1 MEYKTLG
8 GWSEHMHRHHP
19 DEIPEG
25 FTDLQYFYY
34 TITGK
39 KSGACVQCHK
49 PTDWNE
55 ATGKYNRY
63 CNNPKCK
70 EQYCK
75 VAKKRMIDKYGKI
88 HLLNDPEMQRKMLSN
103 RKIAGTYTF
112 SDGSGKVP
120 YVASYEKDFL
130 MTMDTVLGLKATDIM
145 SPSPHNYVYMY
156 EGKPHFYIPDF
167 YIPSLNLEIE
177 IKDDQNGP
185 NANKHPKIAAVDRV
199 KEALKDET
207 MAKNKSV
214 NYFKVMDKSYTDFF
228 KYVLELKECID
239 DDLKNTI
246 VSAMAIESVNDPV
259 NSFEMALERALEYDD
274 DEEFNG
280 EGDYGF
286 EIVTEAVSD
295 HVIDKLIAFNN
306 KMNSYDYGIAINDKI
321 LPNSDTTDNFMN
333 KYTLASPSQFEK
345 QHGGVCCDYVT
356 YEAECM
362 KKMLPNVSFTCWYI
376 IFDDGDNQPAH
387 TFLTLKHGTSFILFE
402 SAFGAIKGVWLAN
415 SEADLI
421 NFEISSMIENDKHLA
436 NCKCKVYKYNALDKN
451 IYGIGMVDFM
461 QYIHNNAKIINH
473 KFDNKFNVTKI
484 GDESALESVNK
495 SKIDKDF
502 ESKGHMNLSSFK
514 CTKLTHELRKKYESE
529 SKMLKHAWE
538 NDATHDA
545 RIWLDG
551 DKMVAH
557 VCVFTARKKDPRYDG
572 YNWIS
577 SLEVSPE
584 YRGYGLGK
592 QLLDFAVDTM
602 GGTALGVYKDNE
614 IAIKMYKDKGFKFLD
629 KKSIR
634 EKYPNYHNNAA
645 GLMVLGSPAMEV
657 TVNSKP
663 TESLHFETPKELH
676 TWMKNNF
683 SYANFT
689 KLLSPEE
696 LVVTK
701 KGSCHD
707 QALFA
712 YTYLKKMG
720 LKPKLLFFIAY
731 KEGEVVGGMTHTL
744 CFYEQDNKVWWFETA
759 WNGAIGLRSYPTE
772 NTMRVDIFRRYMNLP
787 DAKKFPELEF
797 KTISPEKPG
806 VNLAQYVDK
815 ALEVALTTDE
825 RTDFGIPSLKK
836 YPMPDPDHV
845 KAAIRMFNH
854 VDDDHEEELAN
865 NILKYIKKYKMT
877 DINVGK
883 DNRFHKYYSPSED
896 AVITDVASQVPYG
909 GNIIQRPMN

>member
-1 MEYKTLG
+1 MRKVSSYKCPICKMEYKTFG

-19 DEIPEG
+19 DEIPKG

-103 RKIAGTYTF
+103 RKISGTYTF

-130 MTMDTVLGLKATDIM
+130 MTMDTVLGFKATDIM

-199 KEALKDET
+199 KEALKDDI

-246 VSAMAIESVNDPV
+246 VSAMAIESVNDPE
-259 NSFEMALERALEYDD
+259 NSFEMALEKALEYDD

-286 EIVTEAVSD
+286 E
-295 HVIDKLIAFNN
+295 
-306 KMNSYDYGIAINDKI
+306 
-321 LPNSDTTDNFMN
+321 
-333 KYTLASPSQFEK
+333 
-345 QHGGVCCDYVT
+345 C
-356 YEAECM
+356 
-362 KKMLPNVSFTCWYI
+362 
-376 IFDDGDNQPAH
+376 
-387 TFLTLKHGTSFILFE
+387 
-402 SAFGAIKGVWLAN
+402 
-415 SEADLI
+415 
-421 NFEISSMIENDKHLA
+421 
-436 NCKCKVYKYNALDKN
+436 
-451 IYGIGMVDFM
+451 
-461 QYIHNNAKIINH
+461 
-473 KFDNKFNVTKI
+473 
-484 GDESALESVNK
+484 LESVNK

-502 ESKGHMNLSSFK
+502 ESKGHKSLSSFK
-514 CTKLTHELRKKYESE
+514 CTKLTHELRKKYEVDH
-529 SKMLKHAWE
+529 KMLKDACE
-538 NDATHDA
+538 NDETHDA

-557 VCVFTARKKDPRYDG
+557 VCVFTARKDDPNRDG

-614 IAIKMYKDKGFKFLD
+614 IAIKMYKDKGFKILD
-629 KKSIR
+629 KKIIH
-634 EKYPNYHNNAA
+634 EKYPNYHGNACYF
-645 GLMVLGSPAMEV
+645 MVLGSPAMEV
-657 TVNSKP
+657 TVDSKP
-663 TESLHFETPKELH
+663 SESLNFETPKELH

-683 SYANFT
+683 SYSNFT

-696 LVVTK
+696 LLVTK

-744 CFYEQDNKVWWFETA
+744 CFYEKDNKVWWFETA

-772 NTMRVDIFRRYMNLP
+772 NAMRVDIFRRYMNLP

-797 KTISPEKPG
+797 KAISPEKPG

-815 ALEVALTTDE
+815 ALEVALTADE

-854 VDDDHEEELAN
+854 VDDEHEEELAN
-865 NILKYIKKYKMT
+865 NIIKYIKKYKMT
-877 DINVGK
+877 GINVGK
-883 DNRFHKYYSPSED
+883 DNRFHKYYSTAED
-896 AVITDVASQVPYG
+896 SVITDVAPQVPYG
-909 GNIIQRPMN
+909 GAIIQRPMG

>member
-1 MEYKTLG
+1 MRKVSSYKCPICKMEYKTFG

-19 DEIPEG
+19 DEIPKG

-112 SDGSGKVP
+112 SDGSGKVS

-130 MTMDTVLGLKATDIM
+130 MTMDTVLGFKATDIM
-145 SPSPHNYVYMY
+145 APSPHNYVYMY

-199 KEALKDET
+199 KEALKDDV
-207 MAKNKSV
+207 MHNNKSV

-228 KYVLELKECID
+228 KYVLDLKECID
-239 DDLKNTI
+239 DDLKNSI
-246 VSAMAIESVNDPV
+246 VSAMANESVNDPE

-286 EIVTEAVSD
+286 EVATEDIADIGRALGKNKTLVKMGKNCVNDPVFSIGVKAGKAIGARKVKREYASTGVTLTDADISRAGEAIAYLQSTEVSRIINDNIAKIASTYAKEDIKMFISYMKHSYKIIKSADASKLKVSGKCPAIILKPSVTTEKAMMKLMTMIVP
-295 HVIDKLIAFNN
+295 
-306 KMNSYDYGIAINDKI
+306 AIN
-321 LPNSDTTDNFMN
+321 T
-333 KYTLASPSQFEK
+333 Q
-345 QHGGVCCDYVT
+345 
-356 YEAECM
+356 
-362 KKMLPNVSFTCWYI
+362 
-376 IFDDGDNQPAH
+376 
-387 TFLTLKHGTSFILFE
+387 LKLQYGYSLVRSKT
-402 SAFGAIKGVWLAN
+402 
-415 SEADLI
+415 
-421 NFEISSMIENDKHLA
+421 DKHL
-436 NCKCKVYKYNALDKN
+436 YNIEAIAITN
-451 IYGIGMVDFM
+451 
-461 QYIHNNAKIINH
+461 
-473 KFDNKFNVTKI
+473 
-484 GDESALESVNK
+484 ESV
-495 SKIDKDF
+495 S
-502 ESKGHMNLSSFK
+502 
-514 CTKLTHELRKKYESE
+514 
-529 SKMLKHAWE
+529 
-538 NDATHDA
+538 
-545 RIWLDG
+545 
-551 DKMVAH
+551 
-557 VCVFTARKKDPRYDG
+557 
-572 YNWIS
+572 
-577 SLEVSPE
+577 
-584 YRGYGLGK
+584 
-592 QLLDFAVDTM
+592 DT
-602 GGTALGVYKDNE
+602 
-614 IAIKMYKDKGFKFLD
+614 
-629 KKSIR
+629 
-634 EKYPNYHNNAA
+634 
-645 GLMVLGSPAMEV
+645 
-657 TVNSKP
+657 
-663 TESLHFETPKELH
+663 LHFETPKELH

-696 LVVTK
+696 LCDIR

-720 LKPKLLFFIAY
+720 IKPKLLFFIAY
-731 KEGEVVGGMTHTL
+731 REGEVVGGMTHTL
-744 CFYEQDNKVWWFETA
+744 CYYKQDNKVWWFETA

-772 NTMRVDIFRRYMNLP
+772 NAMRVDIFRRYMNLP
-787 DAKKFPELEF
+787 DSKKFPELEF
-797 KTISPEKPG
+797 KEISPEEPG

-854 VDDDHEEELAN
+854 VDDEHEQELAN
-865 NILKYIKKYKMT
+865 NIIKYIKKYKMT
-877 DINVGK
+877 GINVGK
-883 DNRFHKYYSPSED
+883 DNRFYKYYSPSED

>member
-19 DEIPEG
+19 DEIPKG

-39 KSGACVQCHK
+39 KSGSCVQCHK

-246 VSAMAIESVNDPV
+246 VSAMAIESINDPE
-259 NSFEMALERALEYDD
+259 NSFEMALERAIEYDG

-286 EIVTEAVSD
+286 EVVTESVHPVDYNEYQKIYNSLSKNEKISYGTSVGIDYKTTYAKRIGDAYIILDQYDDKPNKWHPYVGKYVAIAAAPSARGTG
-295 HVIDKLIAFNN
+295 VTDKLIQNAKNDN
-306 KMNSYDYGIAINDKI
+306 PNDDLIAII
-321 LPNSDTTDNFMN
+321 ASDNIH
-333 KYTLASPSQFEK
+333 S
-345 QHGGVCCDYVT
+345 VR
-356 YEAECM
+356 
-362 KKMLPNVSFTCWYI
+362 
-376 IFDDGDNQPAH
+376 
-387 TFLTLKHGTSFILFE
+387 LF
-402 SAFGAIKGVWLAN
+402 KRN
-415 SEADLI
+415 
-421 NFEISSMIENDKHLA
+421 
-436 NCKCKVYKYNALDKN
+436 
-451 IYGIGMVDFM
+451 
-461 QYIHNNAKIINH
+461 
-473 KFDNKFNVTKI
+473 
-484 GDESALESVNK
+484 
-495 SKIDKDF
+495 
-502 ESKGHMNLSSFK
+502 
-514 CTKLTHELRKKYESE
+514 
-529 SKMLKHAWE
+529 
-538 NDATHDA
+538 
-545 RIWLDG
+545 
-551 DKMVAH
+551 
-557 VCVFTARKKDPRYDG
+557 
-572 YNWIS
+572 
-577 SLEVSPE
+577 
-584 YRGYGLGK
+584 
-592 QLLDFAVDTM
+592 
-602 GGTALGVYKDNE
+602 
-614 IAIKMYKDKGFKFLD
+614 GFKFAKNIEGYD
-629 KKSIR
+629 YYIYKGK
-634 EKYPNYHNNAA
+634 NTAA
-645 GLMVLGSPAMEV
+645 TESAY
-657 TVNSKP
+657 

-696 LVVTK
+696 MAAKK

-744 CFYEQDNKVWWFETA
+744 CYYEQDNKVWWFETA

-772 NTMRVDIFRRYMNLP
+772 NAMRVDIFRRYMNLP
-787 DAKKFPELEF
+787 DSKKFPELEF
-797 KTISPEKPG
+797 KEITPMEPG
-806 VNLAQYVDK
+806 SNLAQYVDK
-815 ALEVALTTDE
+815 ALEVALTADE

-854 VDDDHEEELAN
+854 VDEEHEKELAN
-865 NILKYIKKYKMT
+865 NIIKYIKKYKMT

-909 GNIIQRPMN
+909 GAVIQRPMN

>member
-130 MTMDTVLGLKATDIM
+130 ITMDTVLGFKATDIM

-167 YIPSLNLEIE
+167 YIPSLNLEVE

-199 KEALKDET
+199 KEALKDDI
-207 MAKNKSV
+207 MAKNKSI

-239 DDLKNTI
+239 DDLKNNI
-246 VSAMAIESVNDPV
+246 VIAMANESVNDPE
-259 NSFEMALERALEYDD
+259 NSFEIALERALEYDD
-274 DEEFNG
+274 DAEFNG

-286 EIVTEAVSD
+286 EI
-295 HVIDKLIAFNN
+295 
-306 KMNSYDYGIAINDKI
+306 
-321 LPNSDTTDNFMN
+321 
-333 KYTLASPSQFEK
+333 
-345 QHGGVCCDYVT
+345 
-356 YEAECM
+356 
-362 KKMLPNVSFTCWYI
+362 
-376 IFDDGDNQPAH
+376 
-387 TFLTLKHGTSFILFE
+387 
-402 SAFGAIKGVWLAN
+402 
-415 SEADLI
+415 
-421 NFEISSMIENDKHLA
+421 
-436 NCKCKVYKYNALDKN
+436 
-451 IYGIGMVDFM
+451 
-461 QYIHNNAKIINH
+461 
-473 KFDNKFNVTKI
+473 
-484 GDESALESVNK
+484 
-495 SKIDKDF
+495 
-502 ESKGHMNLSSFK
+502 LSSDPI
-514 CTKLTHELRKKYESE
+514 YQDNYQIVIN
-529 SKMLKHAWE
+529 AP
-538 NDATHDA
+538 AT
-545 RIWLDG
+545 
-551 DKMVAH
+551 
-557 VCVFTARKKDPRYDG
+557 
-572 YNWIS
+572 
-577 SLEVSPE
+577 
-584 YRGYGLGK
+584 
-592 QLLDFAVDTM
+592 
-602 GGTALGVYKDNE
+602 
-614 IAIKMYKDKGFKFLD
+614 
-629 KKSIR
+629 
-634 EKYPNYHNNAA
+634 
-645 GLMVLGSPAMEV
+645 EV
-657 TVNSKP
+657 TSHA
-663 TESLHFETPKELH
+663 ESLHFETPKELH

-696 LVVTK
+696 LIVTK

-815 ALEVALTTDE
+815 ALEVALATDE

-854 VDDDHEEELAN
+854 VDDEHEEELAN

>member
-1 MEYKTLG
+1 MEYKTFG

-39 KSGACVQCHK
+39 KSGCCVQCHK

-103 RKIAGTYTF
+103 RKISGTYTF

-130 MTMDTVLGLKATDIM
+130 MTMDTVLGLKASDIM

-167 YIPSLNLEIE
+167 YIPSLNLEVE

-199 KEALKDET
+199 KEALKDEV
-207 MAKNKSV
+207 MHNNKTV

-228 KYVLELKECID
+228 KYVLDLKECID

-246 VSAMAIESVNDPV
+246 VSAMANESANDPEV
-259 NSFEMALERALEYDD
+259 SFEMALEYALEYDD
-274 DEEFNG
+274 SEFNG

-286 EIVTEAVSD
+286 EEVANESVDYEPPYNANEI
-295 HVIDKLIAFNN
+295 KNN
-306 KMNSYDYGIAINDKI
+306 YGIKVYDLLIKD
-321 LPNSDTTDNFMN
+321 
-333 KYTLASPSQFEK
+333 
-345 QHGGVCCDYVT
+345 
-356 YEAECM
+356 
-362 KKMLPNVSFTCWYI
+362 
-376 IFDDGDNQPAH
+376 PAH
-387 TFLTLKHGTSFILFE
+387 KWRMETGIELIHREPSLKELRRIKKNWDAMSNEQKKISDQKSIELFGITNDDHYKKLLPLYSTAMDPAFE
-402 SAFGAIKGVWLAN
+402 STTKN
-415 SEADLI
+415 SL
-421 NFEISSMIENDKHLA
+421 
-436 NCKCKVYKYNALDKN
+436 Y
-451 IYGIGMVDFM
+451 
-461 QYIHNNAKIINH
+461 
-473 KFDNKFNVTKI
+473 
-484 GDESALESVNK
+484 
-495 SKIDKDF
+495 
-502 ESKGHMNLSSFK
+502 
-514 CTKLTHELRKKYESE
+514 
-529 SKMLKHAWE
+529 
-538 NDATHDA
+538 
-545 RIWLDG
+545 
-551 DKMVAH
+551 
-557 VCVFTARKKDPRYDG
+557 
-572 YNWIS
+572 
-577 SLEVSPE
+577 
-584 YRGYGLGK
+584 
-592 QLLDFAVDTM
+592 
-602 GGTALGVYKDNE
+602 
-614 IAIKMYKDKGFKFLD
+614 
-629 KKSIR
+629 
-634 EKYPNYHNNAA
+634 
-645 GLMVLGSPAMEV
+645 
-657 TVNSKP
+657 
-663 TESLHFETPKELH
+663 FETPKELH

-689 KLLSPEE
+689 TLLSPDEMAE
-696 LVVTK
+696 K
-701 KGSCHD
+701 KSGSCHD

-712 YTYLKKMG
+712 YTQLKKMG

-744 CFYEQDNKVWWFETA
+744 CYYWKDNKVWWFETA

-772 NTMRVDIFRRYMNLP
+772 NAMRVDIFRRYMNLP

-797 KTISPEKPG
+797 KEISPEKPG
-806 VNLAQYVDK
+806 VNLSQYVDK
-815 ALEVALTTDE
+815 ALEVALATDE

-854 VDDDHEEELAN
+854 VDDEHEEELAN
-865 NILKYIKKYKMT
+865 NILKYIKKYKMS

-883 DNRFHKYYSPSED
+883 DNRFYKYYSPSED

>member
-19 DEIPEG
+19 EEIPTG

-130 MTMDTVLGLKATDIM
+130 MTMDTVLGFKATDIM

-167 YIPSLNLEIE
+167 YIPSLNLEVE

-199 KEALKDET
+199 KEALKDDIMT
-207 MAKNKSV
+207 KNKSI

-228 KYVLELKECID
+228 KYVLDLKECID
-239 DDLKNTI
+239 DDLKNNI
-246 VSAMAIESVNDPV
+246 VIAMANESVNDPE

-286 EIVTEAVSD
+286 E
-295 HVIDKLIAFNN
+295 
-306 KMNSYDYGIAINDKI
+306 
-321 LPNSDTTDNFMN
+321 
-333 KYTLASPSQFEK
+333 
-345 QHGGVCCDYVT
+345 C
-356 YEAECM
+356 
-362 KKMLPNVSFTCWYI
+362 
-376 IFDDGDNQPAH
+376 
-387 TFLTLKHGTSFILFE
+387 
-402 SAFGAIKGVWLAN
+402 
-415 SEADLI
+415 
-421 NFEISSMIENDKHLA
+421 
-436 NCKCKVYKYNALDKN
+436 
-451 IYGIGMVDFM
+451 
-461 QYIHNNAKIINH
+461 
-473 KFDNKFNVTKI
+473 
-484 GDESALESVNK
+484 LESVNK

-502 ESKGHMNLSSFK
+502 ESKGHKSLSSFK
-514 CTKLTHELRKKYESE
+514 CVKLTHDVRKKYEVE

-538 NDATHDA
+538 DDATHDA

-557 VCVFTARKKDPRYDG
+557 VCVFTARKKDPKYDG
-572 YNWIS
+572 YKWIS

-602 GGTALGVYKDNE
+602 GGTALGVYKDNAV
-614 IAIKMYKDKGFKFLD
+614 AIKMYKDKGFKFLD
-629 KKSIR
+629 KKR
-634 EKYPNYHNNAA
+634 LHEKYPNYHNNAA
-645 GLMVLGSPAMEV
+645 GLMVLGDPVME
-657 TVNSKP
+657 SASS
-663 TESLHFETPKELH
+663 TESLHFETPKDLH

-696 LVVTK
+696 LLATK

-854 VDDDHEEELAN
+854 VDDEHEEELAN

-909 GNIIQRPMN
+909 GSIIQRPMN

>member
-1 MEYKTLG
+1 MEYKTFG

-19 DEIPEG
+19 DEIPES

-39 KSGACVQCHK
+39 KAGCCVQCHK

-103 RKIAGTYTF
+103 RKISGTYTF

-130 MTMDTVLGLKATDIM
+130 MTMDTVLGLKASDIM

-167 YIPSLNLEIE
+167 YIPSLNLEVE

-199 KEALKDET
+199 KEALKDEV
-207 MAKNKSV
+207 MHNNKTV

-228 KYVLELKECID
+228 KYVLDLKECID

-246 VSAMAIESVNDPV
+246 VSAMANESANDPEV
-259 NSFEMALERALEYDD
+259 SFEMALEHALEYDD
-274 DEEFNG
+274 SEFNG
-280 EGDYGF
+280 ECDYGF
-286 EIVTEAVSD
+286 EEVATESMADVGRTLGKSKVISAEKKLITNDPFFKLGMRFGKTIGKRKVRREYASNGAVLSDKEISKANNAIAYLNSQPVKEMIGAEILKIAPAYDQENVKTFASYMRHSYGVKKSLDKDKMRTSGKSPVLILKPSVTTKKAM
-295 HVIDKLIAFNN
+295 DKLMDIIIPTI
-306 KMNSYDYGIAINDKI
+306 NSHIKSKFDCEIHQSKTDKYLYNI
-321 LPNSDTTDNFMN
+321 
-333 KYTLASPSQFEK
+333 E
-345 QHGGVCCDYVT
+345 YVGPKS
-356 YEAECM
+356 A
-362 KKMLPNVSFTCWYI
+362 
-376 IFDDGDNQPAH
+376 
-387 TFLTLKHGTSFILFE
+387 FE
-402 SAFGAIKGVWLAN
+402 SA
-415 SEADLI
+415 
-421 NFEISSMIENDKHLA
+421 
-436 NCKCKVYKYNALDKN
+436 
-451 IYGIGMVDFM
+451 
-461 QYIHNNAKIINH
+461 
-473 KFDNKFNVTKI
+473 TK
-484 GDESALESVNK
+484 
-495 SKIDKDF
+495 
-502 ESKGHMNLSSFK
+502 
-514 CTKLTHELRKKYESE
+514 
-529 SKMLKHAWE
+529 
-538 NDATHDA
+538 
-545 RIWLDG
+545 
-551 DKMVAH
+551 
-557 VCVFTARKKDPRYDG
+557 
-572 YNWIS
+572 S
-577 SLEVSPE
+577 SL
-584 YRGYGLGK
+584 Y
-592 QLLDFAVDTM
+592 
-602 GGTALGVYKDNE
+602 
-614 IAIKMYKDKGFKFLD
+614 
-629 KKSIR
+629 
-634 EKYPNYHNNAA
+634 
-645 GLMVLGSPAMEV
+645 
-657 TVNSKP
+657 
-663 TESLHFETPKELH
+663 FETPKELH

-683 SYANFT
+683 SYTNFT
-689 KLLSPEE
+689 TLLSPDEMAE
-696 LVVTK
+696 K
-701 KGSCHD
+701 KSGSCHD

-712 YTYLKKMG
+712 YTQLKKMG

-744 CFYEQDNKVWWFETA
+744 CYYWKDNKVWWFETA

-772 NTMRVDIFRRYMNLP
+772 NAMRVDIFRRYMNLP

-797 KTISPEKPG
+797 KEISPEKPG
-806 VNLAQYVDK
+806 VNLSQYVDK
-815 ALEVALTTDE
+815 ALEVALATDE

-854 VDDDHEEELAN
+854 VDDEHEEELAN
-865 NILKYIKKYKMT
+865 NILKYIKKYKMS

-883 DNRFHKYYSPSED
+883 ENRFHKYYSPSED

-909 GNIIQRPMN
+909 GTIIQRSMN

>member
-1 MEYKTLG
+1 MEYKTFG

-19 DEIPEG
+19 DEIPKG

-103 RKIAGTYTF
+103 RKISGTYTF

-130 MTMDTVLGLKATDIM
+130 MTMDTVLGFKATDIM

-199 KEALKDET
+199 KEALKDDI

-246 VSAMAIESVNDPV
+246 VSAMAIESVNDPE
-259 NSFEMALERALEYDD
+259 NSFEMALEKALEYDD

-286 EIVTEAVSD
+286 E
-295 HVIDKLIAFNN
+295 
-306 KMNSYDYGIAINDKI
+306 
-321 LPNSDTTDNFMN
+321 
-333 KYTLASPSQFEK
+333 
-345 QHGGVCCDYVT
+345 C
-356 YEAECM
+356 
-362 KKMLPNVSFTCWYI
+362 
-376 IFDDGDNQPAH
+376 
-387 TFLTLKHGTSFILFE
+387 
-402 SAFGAIKGVWLAN
+402 
-415 SEADLI
+415 
-421 NFEISSMIENDKHLA
+421 
-436 NCKCKVYKYNALDKN
+436 
-451 IYGIGMVDFM
+451 
-461 QYIHNNAKIINH
+461 
-473 KFDNKFNVTKI
+473 
-484 GDESALESVNK
+484 LESVNK

-502 ESKGHMNLSSFK
+502 ESKGHKSLSSFK
-514 CTKLTHELRKKYESE
+514 CTKLTHELRKKYEVDH
-529 SKMLKHAWE
+529 KMLKDACE
-538 NDATHDA
+538 NDETHDA

-557 VCVFTARKKDPRYDG
+557 VCVFTARKDDPNRDG

-614 IAIKMYKDKGFKFLD
+614 IAIKMYKDKGFKILD
-629 KKSIR
+629 KKIIH
-634 EKYPNYHNNAA
+634 EKYPNYHGNACYF
-645 GLMVLGSPAMEV
+645 MVLGSPAMEV
-657 TVNSKP
+657 TVDSKP
-663 TESLHFETPKELH
+663 SESLNFETPKELH

-683 SYANFT
+683 SYSNFT

-696 LVVTK
+696 LLVTK

-744 CFYEQDNKVWWFETA
+744 CFYEKDNKVWWFETA

-772 NTMRVDIFRRYMNLP
+772 NAMRVDIFRRYMNLP

-797 KTISPEKPG
+797 KAISPEKPG

-815 ALEVALTTDE
+815 ALEVALTADE

-854 VDDDHEEELAN
+854 VDDEHEEELAN
-865 NILKYIKKYKMT
+865 NIIKYIKKYKMT
-877 DINVGK
+877 GINVGK
-883 DNRFHKYYSPSED
+883 DNRFHKYYSTAED
-896 AVITDVASQVPYG
+896 SVITDVAPQVPYG
-909 GNIIQRPMN
+909 GAIIQRPMG

>member
-1 MEYKTLG
+1 MRKVSSYKCPICKMEYKTLG

-19 DEIPEG
+19 DEIPKG

-39 KSGACVQCHK
+39 KSGSCVQCHK

-246 VSAMAIESVNDPV
+246 VSAMAIESVNDPE
-259 NSFEMALERALEYDD
+259 NSFEMALEKALEYDD

-280 EGDYGF
+280 ECDYGF
-286 EIVTEAVSD
+286 EAAFINHKDEYFNINNWKKGKNTNILYVTGHSGSGKSTLGSSIAKKYHAIYIELDRTNGSWKTDEKFNPNGYQGNATKILSEIFKD
-295 HVIDKLIAFNN
+295 EDPYYKPEKYIDKLDARRRRIGKLYEYCINHPNDLFVWEGIQIF
-306 KMNSYDYGIAINDKI
+306 SYFDFDFLVDK
-321 LPNSDTTDNFMN
+321 P
-333 KYTLASPSQFEK
+333 
-345 QHGGVCCDYVT
+345 V
-356 YEAECM
+356 
-362 KKMLPNVSFTCWYI
+362 I
-376 IFDDGDNQPAH
+376 IKNTSMH
-387 TFLTLKHGTSFILFE
+387 TSFKRMTVRDREVFNKE
-402 SAFGAIKGVWLAN
+402 QLADMK
-415 SEADLI
+415 A
-421 NFEISSMIENDKHLA
+421 A
-436 NCKCKVYKYNALDKN
+436 YK
-451 IYGIGMVDFM
+451 
-461 QYIHNNAKIINH
+461 
-473 KFDNKFNVTKI
+473 
-484 GDESALESVNK
+484 GDEHDLE
-495 SKIDKDF
+495 
-502 ESKGHMNLSSFK
+502 
-514 CTKLTHELRKKYESE
+514 TLRKI
-529 SKMLKHAWE
+529 M
-538 NDATHDA
+538 
-545 RIWLDG
+545 
-551 DKMVAH
+551 
-557 VCVFTARKKDPRYDG
+557 RK
-572 YNWIS
+572 N
-577 SLEVSPE
+577 
-584 YRGYGLGK
+584 
-592 QLLDFAVDTM
+592 
-602 GGTALGVYKDNE
+602 
-614 IAIKMYKDKGFKFLD
+614 AI
-629 KKSIR
+629 
-634 EKYPNYHNNAA
+634 P
-645 GLMVLGSPAMEV
+645 SPAMEV

-696 LVVTK
+696 MAAKK

-744 CFYEQDNKVWWFETA
+744 CYYEQNNKVWWFETA

-772 NTMRVDIFRRYMNLP
+772 NAMRVDIFRRYMNLP
-787 DAKKFPELEF
+787 DSKKFPELEF
-797 KTISPEKPG
+797 KEITPMEPG
-806 VNLAQYVDK
+806 YNLAQYVDK
-815 ALEVALTTDE
+815 ALEVALTADE

-854 VDDDHEEELAN
+854 VDEEHEKELAN
-865 NILKYIKKYKMT
+865 NIIKYIKKYKMT

-909 GNIIQRPMN
+909 GAVIQRPMN

>member
-1 MEYKTLG
+1 MRKVSSYKCPVCKMEYKTLG

-19 DEIPEG
+19 DEIPKG

-39 KSGACVQCHK
+39 KSGSCVQCHK

-228 KYVLELKECID
+228 TYVLELKECID

-246 VSAMAIESVNDPV
+246 ISAMAIESVNDPE

-286 EIVTEAVSD
+286 EVVSEASTLYHGSNTKVSSITPHVSTHGKSWVYATADHDFALCYSGKQWDDLNINQAYHNGQLTLTEIEKGAFDKYFNCPGYIYSFPGDNFKEFNRHELVSD
-295 HVIDKLIAFNN
+295 KEVVLGDNSVEYVPNVMDAIKKSGIKLYRYPNLPPYIKNREEYIRKKKELFANVSTLESTDEIYDEVEPVMEDSSKPYMPYHEYRQKLGLN
-306 KMNSYDYGIAINDKI
+306 SNRPISGGEYSDRMAKIRDEQLQKMQRQREKER
-321 LPNSDTTDNFMN
+321 
-333 KYTLASPSQFEK
+333 EK
-345 QHGGVCCDYVT
+345 Q
-356 YEAECM
+356 
-362 KKMLPNVSFTCWYI
+362 
-376 IFDDGDNQPAH
+376 
-387 TFLTLKHGTSFILFE
+387 
-402 SAFGAIKGVWLAN
+402 
-415 SEADLI
+415 
-421 NFEISSMIENDKHLA
+421 
-436 NCKCKVYKYNALDKN
+436 
-451 IYGIGMVDFM
+451 
-461 QYIHNNAKIINH
+461 
-473 KFDNKFNVTKI
+473 
-484 GDESALESVNK
+484 
-495 SKIDKDF
+495 
-502 ESKGHMNLSSFK
+502 
-514 CTKLTHELRKKYESE
+514 
-529 SKMLKHAWE
+529 
-538 NDATHDA
+538 
-545 RIWLDG
+545 
-551 DKMVAH
+551 
-557 VCVFTARKKDPRYDG
+557 
-572 YNWIS
+572 
-577 SLEVSPE
+577 
-584 YRGYGLGK
+584 
-592 QLLDFAVDTM
+592 
-602 GGTALGVYKDNE
+602 
-614 IAIKMYKDKGFKFLD
+614 
-629 KKSIR
+629 R
-634 EKYPNYHNNAA
+634 EKWREEAREKERANHTAEPNNDILYF
-645 GLMVLGSPAMEV
+645 S
-657 TVNSKP
+657 S
-663 TESLHFETPKELH
+663 PKELH
-676 TWMKNNF
+676 TWMKNNI

-689 KLLSPEE
+689 KLISPEE
-696 LVVTK
+696 MLAK
-701 KGSCHD
+701 KRGSCHD

-712 YTYLKKMG
+712 YKYLKRMG

-744 CFYEQDNKVWWFETA
+744 CYYEQDNKVWWFETA

-772 NTMRVDIFRRYMNLP
+772 NAMRVDIFRRYMNLP
-787 DAKKFPELEF
+787 DSKKFPELEF
-797 KTISPEKPG
+797 KEITPMNPG
-806 VNLAQYVDK
+806 CNLSQYVDK
-815 ALEVALTTDE
+815 ALEVALTADE

-854 VDDDHEEELAN
+854 VDEEHEKELAN
-865 NILKYIKKYKMT
+865 NIIKYIKKYKMT

-883 DNRFHKYYSPSED
+883 DNRFHKYYGPSED

-909 GNIIQRPMN
+909 GAVIQRPMN